1 MKHTKAVV
9 DSLRFDLRV
18 AESPLIARDLW
29 EGAELVLVGSDLAG
43 KCVENLVPRRSHLL
57 VVHVSSEVGLGVA
70 AESILERD
78 RWAAR
83 GGAGLES
90 VLLGIAYE
98 MRREHRSR
106 VEVAARTAG
115 VKAVIPLALCF
126 LPGFFALGVIRI
138 VASLAASTGFLP
150 G

>member
-1 MKHTKAVV
+1 
-9 DSLRFDLRV
+9 
-18 AESPLIARDLW
+18 
-29 EGAELVLVGSDLAG
+29 
-43 KCVENLVPRRSHLL
+43 
-57 VVHVSSEVGLGVA
+57 
-70 AESILERD
+70 
-78 RWAAR
+78 
-83 GGAGLES
+83 
-90 VLLGIAYE
+90 